1 MKTKQ
6 LYISALAAIFASSSA
21 YAVIGPI
28 KITLNPTELS
38 SNYFNED
45 DTSAPFAS
53 EVYTQDDIKNSKA
66 SNVYDFL
73 SQNTSLSLA
82 PSSGNR
88 FSKKIS
94 ARGYGLTIGSHNLVV
109 TLNGRRL
116 NNIDTSGPE
125 IGGVNIND
133 IERIEI
139 TKGSGSV
146 IYGDSATS
154 GAIHFYTKKNFEN
167 KISTTMGNYGLVQ
180 TSASVGIN
188 GEKIDLNISMDNLK
202 HDGYHK
208 AATGGSTLLEAGVK
222 DKGKLTKST
231 IGGMYTTDNG
241 MEISLDI
248 SKNVSDTRY
257 PNNFTDAQFD
267 ADPTGNASGNAY
279 TFRESK
285 SNTTNLKVKRMLGEN
300 FELTTSRSIL
310 DKETQFTQWYSSG
323 TVDKNKYDYKSN
335 DYILT
340 YTNGNVKID
349 SGVSSF
355 DGARTTISTTATNRN
370 TTSKDNLGVFSQ
382 LQYSSN
388 DSVFTIGARKEKVDY
403 KYNPESGTAL
413 SGEYDLNAFDIG
425 VNTSLSA
432 NTSIFTNYNHA
443 FQAPLIDR
451 FFVSAAW
458 PATGQV
464 FNGFVKPSKSR
475 TFNIGLNHLTDNSKT
490 KVTLYR
496 SNVKDEMFL
505 CKSNAASD
513 CGAFGNNLNLDKS
526 HKQGLELQNK
536 YVFSPKWSTNLN
548 YAYTD
553 AKIDSDD
560 KGNGALNGK
569 TNPMTSKHNI
579 SASVIYSF
587 NDNANMM
594 LTQKYRSDAFA
605 EEDYANIFTKK
616 QMAYNSTNFNFSYNA
631 NDDLSFTFDVENLFK
646 NIYGTRLRDNVI
658 YPGNSTR
665 NIKAGLSYKF

>member
-1 MKTKQ
+1 MFNKK
-6 LYISALAAIFASSSA
+6 LFLAVSFSALVLSQPSN
-21 YAVIGPI
+21 AVIGPI

-38 SNYFNED
+38 SNYFNEV
-45 DTSAPFAS
+45 DTFAPFSS

-66 SNVYDFL
+66 TNIYDFL

-125 IGGVNIND
+125 IAGVNIND
-133 IERIEI
+133 IERVEI

-146 IYGDSATS
+146 IYGDSAMA
-154 GAIHFYTKKNFEN
+154 GAIHFYTKKNIET
-167 KISTTMGNYGLVQ
+167 KISTTSGNYGVSQ

-188 GEKIDLNISMDNLK
+188 DEKINLNISLDNSK
-202 HDGYHK
+202 HDGFHK
-208 AATGGSTLLEAGVK
+208 AATGGVK
-222 DKGKLTKST
+222 DKGKQTKSS
-231 IGGMYTTDNG
+231 IGGTYTTDG
-241 MEISLDI
+241 GTEISLDLYRT
-248 SKNVSDTRY
+248 NSDIRY
-257 PNNFTDAQFD
+257 PNYLSDAQFE
-267 ADPTGNASGNAY
+267 ADPTGSGSGSRY
-279 TFRESK
+279 TYRDAES
-285 SNTTNLKVKRMLGEN
+285 STTNLKVKRNWGEN
-300 FELTTSRSIL
+300 FEFTTNRSAI
-310 DKETQFTQWYSSG
+310 DKESRNFYSYSG
-323 TVDKNKYDYKSN
+323 ATVDNYKYDYKSN
-335 DYILT
+335 DYLLT
-340 YTNGNVKID
+340 YTNGDIKID
-349 SGVSSF
+349 SGVNIF
-355 DGARTTISTTATNRN
+355 DGKRTVESTSVSSRN
-370 TTSKDNLGVFSQ
+370 TTSKENLGVFSQ
-382 LQYSSN
+382 LQYFRN
-388 DSVFTIGARKEKVDY
+388 DSVFTVGARSEKVDY
-403 KYNPESGTAL
+403 KYSPESGTAL

-425 VNTSLSA
+425 INTSLSP

-451 FFVSAAW
+451 FFISATW

-464 FNGFVKPSKSR
+464 FNGFVRPSKSR

-490 KVTLYR
+490 KLTLYR
-496 SNVKDEMFL
+496 SNIKDEMFL

-513 CGAFGNNLNLDKS
+513 CGLYGDNLNLDKS

-536 YVFSPKWSTNLN
+536 YVFSPKWSTSLN
-548 YAYTD
+548 YAYTI

-560 KGNGALNGK
+560 KGAGALNGK

-579 SASVIYSF
+579 SASVIYSL
-587 NDNANMM
+587 NNKTNMT
-594 LTQKYRSDAFA
+594 LTQKYRSKAFA

-616 QMAYNSTNFNFSYNA
+616 QPEYNSTNFNFSYNP
-631 NDDLSFTFDVENLFK
+631 NDDLSFTFDVENLFE
-646 NIYGTRLRDNVI
+646 NSYGTRLRDDVI

-665 NIKAGLSYKF
+665 NIKAGLTYKF

>member
-1 MKTKQ
+1 MFTKN
-6 LYISALAAIFASSSA
+6 LILAATFSA
-21 YAVIGPI
+21 ILFSNLANAVIGPI
-28 KITLNPTELS
+28 KITLNPTEIS

-45 DTSAPFAS
+45 DTTAPFSS
-53 EVYTQDDIKNSKA
+53 EVYTQDDIKNSKLT
-66 SNVYDFL
+66 NIYDFL

-125 IGGVNIND
+125 IAGININD
-133 IERIEI
+133 IEKIEI

-146 IYGDSATS
+146 TYGDSAS
-154 GAIHFYTKKNFEN
+154 AGAIHFYTKKNLQT

-188 GEKIDLNISMDNLK
+188 EEKIDLNISMDSLK
-202 HDGYHK
+202 HGGYH
-208 AATGGSTLLEAGVK
+208 AAGPDGNK
-222 DKGKLTKST
+222 DKGKQTKT
-231 IGGMYTTDNG
+231 NFGGTYTTDNG
-241 MEISLDI
+241 MEVSLDI
-248 SKNVSDTRY
+248 SKNNSDTRY
-257 PNNFTDAQFD
+257 PNSLTDAQFE
-267 ADPTGNASGNAY
+267 ADPNQNGYTSRNY
-279 TFRESK
+279 TFREAE
-285 SNTTNLKVKRMLGEN
+285 SNTINFKIKRKLGDN
-300 FELTTSRSIL
+300 FELITNRSIM
-310 DKETQFTQWYSSG
+310 DRESQNTYWYSTG
-323 TVDKNKYDYKSN
+323 IVDKYKYNYNTN
-335 DYILT
+335 DYLLT
-340 YTNGNVKID
+340 YKNGNIKVD
-349 SGVSSF
+349 SGVNIF
-355 DGARTTISTTATNRN
+355 DGKRAITSTAATSRN
-370 TTSKDNLGVFSQ
+370 TTSKENLGIFSQ
-382 LQYSSN
+382 LQYFSN
-388 DSVFTIGARKEKVDY
+388 NSVFTIGARKEKVDY
-403 KYNPESGTAL
+403 TYDPESGAKLT
-413 SGEYDLNAFDIG
+413 GEYDLNAFDIG
-425 VNTSLSA
+425 VNTSLSP

-443 FQAPLIDR
+443 FHAPLIDR
-451 FFVSAAW
+451 FFISASW

-464 FNGFVKPSKSR
+464 FNGFVRPSKSR
-475 TFNIGLNHLTDNSKT
+475 TFNVGLNHLTDNSKT
-490 KVTLYR
+490 KLTLYR

-513 CGAFGNNLNLDKS
+513 CGTFGNNLNLDKS

-536 YVFSPKWSTNLN
+536 YIISPKWSTNVN
-548 YAYTD
+548 YAYTI

-560 KGNGALNGK
+560 KGAGALNGK

-587 NDNANMM
+587 SDNANMI
-594 LTQKYRSDAFA
+594 LTHKYRSKAFA

-616 QMAYNSTNFNFSYNA
+616 QKEYNSTNFNFSYNA

-646 NIYGTRLRDNVI
+646 NSYGTRLRDNVI

-665 NIKAGLSYKF
+665 NIKAGLTYKF

>member
-1 MKTKQ
+1 MFNKK
-6 LYISALAAIFASSSA
+6 IFIAVSFSALVISQPSN
-21 YAVIGPI
+21 AVIGPI

-38 SNYFNED
+38 SNYFNEV
-45 DTSAPFAS
+45 DTFAPFSS

-66 SNVYDFL
+66 TNIYDFL

-125 IGGVNIND
+125 IAGVNIND
-133 IERIEI
+133 IERVEI

-146 IYGDSATS
+146 IYGDSAMA
-154 GAIHFYTKKNFEN
+154 GAIHFYTKKNIQT
-167 KISTTMGNYGLVQ
+167 KISTTSGNYGVSQ

-188 GEKIDLNISMDNLK
+188 DKKIDLNISLDNSK
-202 HDGYHK
+202 HDGFHK
-208 AATGGSTLLEAGVK
+208 AATGGVK
-222 DKGKLTKST
+222 DKGKQTKSS
-231 IGGMYTTDNG
+231 IGGTYTTDG
-241 MEISLDI
+241 GTEISLDLYRT
-248 SKNVSDTRY
+248 NSDIRY
-257 PNNFTDAQFD
+257 PNYLSDAQFE
-267 ADPTGNASGNAY
+267 ADPTGSGSGSRY
-279 TFRESK
+279 TYRDAES
-285 SNTTNLKVKRMLGEN
+285 STTNFKVKRNWGEN
-300 FELTTSRSIL
+300 FEFTTNRSAI
-310 DKETQFTQWYSSG
+310 DKESRNFYSYSG
-323 TVDKNKYDYKSN
+323 ATVDNYKYDYKSN
-335 DYILT
+335 DYLLT
-340 YTNGNVKID
+340 YTNGDIKID
-349 SGVSSF
+349 SGVNIF
-355 DGARTTISTTATNRN
+355 DGKRTVESTSVSSRN
-370 TTSKDNLGVFSQ
+370 TTSKENLGVFSQ
-382 LQYSSN
+382 LQYLRN
-388 DSVFTIGARKEKVDY
+388 DSVFTVGARSEKVDY

-425 VNTSLSA
+425 INTSLSP
-432 NTSIFTNYNHA
+432 NTTIFTNYNHA

-451 FFVSAAW
+451 FFISATW

-464 FNGFVKPSKSR
+464 FNGFVRPSKSR

-490 KVTLYR
+490 KLTLYR
-496 SNVKDEMFL
+496 SNIKDEMFL

-513 CGAFGNNLNLDKS
+513 CGLYGDNLNLDKS

-536 YVFSPKWSTNLN
+536 YVFSPKWSTSLN
-548 YAYTD
+548 YAYTI

-560 KGNGALNGK
+560 KGAGALNGK

-579 SASVIYSF
+579 SASVIYSLS
-587 NDNANMM
+587 NKTNMT
-594 LTQKYRSDAFA
+594 LTQKYRSEAFA

-616 QMAYNSTNFNFSYNA
+616 QPEYNSTNFNFSYNPY
-631 NDDLSFTFDVENLFK
+631 DDLSFSFDVENLFE
-646 NIYGTRLRDNVI
+646 NSYGTRLRDDVI

-665 NIKAGLSYKF
+665 NIKAGLTYKF

>member
-1 MKTKQ
+1 MFIKN
-6 LYISALAAIFASSSA
+6 LILAASLSA
-21 YAVIGPI
+21 ILFSNSANAVIGPI
-28 KITLNPTELS
+28 KITLNPTEIS

-53 EVYTQDDIKNSKA
+53 EVYTQDDIKKSKA

-94 ARGYGLTIGSHNLVV
+94 ARGYGLTVGSHNLVV

-125 IGGVNIND
+125 IAGVNIND

-146 IYGDSATS
+146 IYGDSAMA
-154 GAIHFYTKKNFEN
+154 GAIHFYTKKNLET
-167 KISTTMGNYGLVQ
+167 KIATTMGNYGLAQ

-188 GEKIDLNISMDNLK
+188 GEKIDLNISMDSLK
-202 HDGYHK
+202 HSGYHV
-208 AATGGSTLLEAGVK
+208 AGPDGNK
-222 DKGKLTKST
+222 DKGKQTKSS
-231 IGGMYTTDNG
+231 IGGTYTTDNG

-248 SKNVSDTRY
+248 FKSNSDTRY
-257 PNNFTDAQFD
+257 PNSLNDVQFE
-267 ADPTGNASGNAY
+267 ADPTQNGITTRKY
-279 TFRESK
+279 TFREAES
-285 SNTTNLKVKRMLGEN
+285 STTNLNIKRNLGDN
-300 FELTTSRSIL
+300 FEFTTNRSVI
-310 DKETQFTQWYSSG
+310 DRESQNTYYYSSG
-323 TVDKNKYDYKSN
+323 TVDKYNYDYKSN
-335 DYILT
+335 DYLLT
-340 YTNGNVKID
+340 YINENIKID
-349 SGVSSF
+349 SGVSTF
-355 DGARTTISTTATNRN
+355 DGSRKIGSTTAASRN

-388 DSVFTIGARKEKVDY
+388 DSVFTIGARKEKVEYTYD
-403 KYNPESGTAL
+403 PEVGNKLT
-413 SGEYDLNAFDIG
+413 GKHDLNAFDIG
-425 VNTSLSA
+425 VNTSL
-432 NTSIFTNYNHA
+432 NPNITIFTNYNQA

-451 FFVSAAW
+451 FFIYDY
-458 PATGQV
+458 TNGQK
-464 FNGFVKPSKSR
+464 FNGFMNPSKSR
-475 TFNIGLNHLTDNSKT
+475 TFNVGLNYLTGNSKT

-505 CKSNAASD
+505 CKQASASD
-513 CGAFGNNLNLDKS
+513 CGQYGDNLNLDKS

-536 YVFSPKWSTNLN
+536 YIISPKWATNLN

-594 LTQKYRSDAFA
+594 LTQKYRSKAFA
-605 EEDYANIFTKK
+605 EEDYANAFTKK
-616 QMAYNSTNFNFSYNA
+616 QKEYNSTNFNFSYDA

-646 NIYGTRLRDNVI
+646 NSYGTRLRDNVI